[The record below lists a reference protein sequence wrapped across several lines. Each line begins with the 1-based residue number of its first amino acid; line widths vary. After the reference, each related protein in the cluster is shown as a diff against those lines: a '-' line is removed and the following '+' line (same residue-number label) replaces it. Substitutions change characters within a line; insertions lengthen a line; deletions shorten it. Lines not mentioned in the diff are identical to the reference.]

1 MVGKLGLVL
10 VVLGAAGC
18 AKASDIYRTTFVPA
32 PNAPA
37 SGPVGGTVQVVDAP
51 PEGAPRLGV
60 VTSKAGALVV
70 LETAAEKCRSELQR
84 EAALRGAAFLVVT
97 KGAERECAAALYLA
111 PPTDPSVTA
120 SDTEQPSGQP

>member
-18 AKASDIYRTTFVPA
+18 AKASDVFRVTFTPA

-37 SGPVGGTVQVVDAP
+37 SGPAGGTVQVVSAA
-51 PEGAPRLGV
+51 PEGAPKLGV
-60 VTSKAGALVV
+60 VTTKAPPLVFAEAGAERCRGE
-70 LETAAEKCRSELQR
+70 LER
-84 EAALRGAAFLVVT
+84 EAASRGAAFLVMT
-97 KGAERECAAALYLA
+97 KAAERECTADLYLA

-120 SDTEQPSGQP
+120 SDTEPPPGQP